1 MERAFFLYT
10 RSSDVEASRRFYG
23 ELIGLEEIWHE
34 PGLGVAYAINEAV
47 QFSIA
52 HDPATPLA
60 QDWAYQP
67 GWVHGLGVE
76 PEPSQAAASWS
87 IPLEPDRFRAAV
99 RKLQAAGVEALRSDP
114 VWVNYWSYVV
124 KDPMGQTV
132 ELSDPYSDGPGMSQ

>member
-1 MERAFFLYT
+1 MTRAFFLYT

-34 PGLGVAYAINEAV
+34 AGWTVSYAINDAV

-52 HDPATPLA
+52 HDPATPVA

-67 GWVHGLGVE
+67 GWVLGLGVK

-87 IPLEPDRFRAAV
+87 IPLEPDHFRVAV
-99 RKLQAAGVEALRSDP
+99 AKLQAAGVEALRPDP
-114 VWVNYWSYVV
+114 IWVNYWSYVV

-132 ELSDPYSDGPGMSQ
+132 ELSDPHSDGPD